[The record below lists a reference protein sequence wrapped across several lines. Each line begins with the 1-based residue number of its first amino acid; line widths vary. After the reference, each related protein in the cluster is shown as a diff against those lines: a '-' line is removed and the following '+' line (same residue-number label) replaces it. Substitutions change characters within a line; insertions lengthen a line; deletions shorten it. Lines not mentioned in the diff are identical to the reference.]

1 MNKGFHEKFIAMF
14 FLISPVF
21 VEAANCEILDKS
33 LCEAAEQ
40 GDVKAQTRLGAM
52 YHVGNEVKK
61 DYHQSFQWFNK
72 AAQQGDSFSQGMLG
86 QMYY

>member
-1 MNKGFHEKFIAMF
+1 MKNLLLCF

-40 GDVKAQTRLGAM
+40 GDVK
-52 YHVGNEVKK
+52 VKQ
-61 DYHQSFQWFNK
+61 D
-72 AAQQGDSFSQGMLG
+72 
-86 QMYY
+86 